1 MWELERV
8 SSPATPFSPEVGGE
22 ERVTQEK
29 LQFPYIVSQINKSPK
44 SMTSSHFP
52 PFDIFLV
59 VSNMKQPELILDLG
73 GSAQNK

>member
-1 MWELERV
+1 
-8 SSPATPFSPEVGGE
+8 
-22 ERVTQEK
+22 
-29 LQFPYIVSQINKSPK
+29 
-44 SMTSSHFP
+44 MTSSHFP